1 MQANKTVTI
10 NGRKYDAVT
19 GLPIVQPKATATT
32 VKKPTVQRPA
42 TAGAASVHNNAPQ
55 RSKTLHRRVTKKPAP
70 LAQRPAN
77 SGRHMDIA
85 RSTQV
90 KKFASHPVTP
100 KPAAAVT
107 SKPDI
112 GPKTHPVAKR
122 AVAKVEAKRPTT
134 ISAPVNAK
142 AVKDNAIAKQLSA
155 PSKKRPADRKAKK
168 RFVWTRTFTIITAL
182 FAVLIAGAAI
192 TYTNLP
198 NVSVAIAA
206 AQAGVDA
213 SYPKFVPDGYS
224 LSQPVTFSDG
234 SVSLSFL
241 SNSGAGEYTITQSRS
256 AWDSTAVLENVVRKE
271 AGDNYVINQE
281 RGLTVYSYDGNAAW
295 VNGGILYT
303 IDSSAPL
310 SSDHIRRIAT
320 SL

>member
-19 GLPIVQPKATATT
+19 GMPVVTPKAAATT
-32 VKKPTVQRPA
+32 VKKPATVRPVTPA
-42 TAGAASVHNNAPQ
+42 AASVHNNAPQ

-70 LAQRPAN
+70 LAKRPTN

-85 RSTQV
+85 RSSNVTR
-90 KKFASHPVTP
+90 FASHPVT
-100 KPAAAVT
+100 
-107 SKPDI
+107 SKPSAPIATPDI
-112 GPKTHPVAKR
+112 AHKTHPVAKR
-122 AVAKVEAKRPTT
+122 AVAKVEAKRPVLTAKPT
-134 ISAPVNAK
+134 SAK
-142 AVKDNAIAKQLSA
+142 AVKDQAIAKTLATPSA
-155 PSKKRPADRKAKK
+155 KKAKQKKAKK
-168 RFVWTRTFTIITAL
+168 GFTWTRTFTIITAL

-206 AQAGVDA
+206 AQAGVEA
-213 SYPKFVPDGYS
+213 SYPKYVPDGYS

-234 SVSLSFL
+234 SVSLSFI
-241 SNSGAGEYTITQSRS
+241 SNSGAGEYTITQARS

-281 RGLTVYSYDGNAAW
+281 RGLTIYSYDGNAAW